1 MEQRLIDVL
10 RRLNRVTL
18 LHKVHVH
25 NLLSDTGVWGSQ
37 IPILL
42 YVSRNP
48 GCTQTDIAA
57 HLMVSSPSIA
67 TSIKR
72 LQKAGMLEK
81 KADAAD
87 MRCNHIT
94 LTPRG
99 QRTVDRGR
107 GYYEQVTDR
116 MLQGLSAREI
126 DLLSDLLVRMEN
138 NLAGEEYRD
147 KTLLCLA
154 AAADG
159 PQNEAKE
166 EAQRP

>member
-107 GYYEQVTDR
+107 GYYEQVPD
-116 MLQGLSAREI
+116 REI
-126 DLLSDLLVRMEN
+126 DLLSDLLVRMED